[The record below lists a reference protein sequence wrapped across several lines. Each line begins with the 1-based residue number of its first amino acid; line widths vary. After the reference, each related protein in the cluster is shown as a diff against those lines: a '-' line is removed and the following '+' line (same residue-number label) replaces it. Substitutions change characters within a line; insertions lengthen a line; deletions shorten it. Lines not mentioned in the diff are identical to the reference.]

1 MIRFSTYPSR
11 LRMIALYFLTFS
23 FQPLYGSTF
32 SRIPDIKVEDSDW
45 GEVSIEEIHKVLI
58 STANQILPYTKRVN
72 WKPILIKRSNNGP
85 MVLFERGK
93 NDEYIVLLNTNG
105 RYWCQ
110 YAFQF
115 AHEIGHILCG
125 YHQENKRHLW
135 YEEAVCEVASLFA
148 LRKMT
153 KAWSE
158 YPPYPHLITYA
169 PEFQKYA
176 DKRMGV
182 DDTTDA
188 FNFPEWY
195 QKNRNAL
202 EQEPTN
208 FDRNLIVA
216 SRLLPIFEKNP
227 MLWDACNMLSFP
239 EQNMVS
245 FEEYLQKWKAR
256 SKLSANLQSIREI
269 EVLFGF

>member
-1 MIRFSTYPSR
+1 
-11 LRMIALYFLTFS
+11 
-23 FQPLYGSTF
+23 
-32 SRIPDIKVEDSDW
+32 
-45 GEVSIEEIHKVLI
+45 
-58 STANQILPYTKRVN
+58 
-72 WKPILIKRSNNGP
+72 

-176 DKRMGV
+176 DKRLGV
-182 DDTTDA
+182 DDTTDT

-195 QKNRNAL
+195 LKNRNAL

-216 SRLLPIFEKNP
+216 SQLLPIFEKNP
-227 MLWDACNMLSFP
+227 MLWELVTCYLSRTKYGFLRRIFA
-239 EQNMVS
+239 EM
-245 FEEYLQKWKAR
+245 E
-256 SKLSANLQSIREI
+256 SKVEISANLLSIGR
-269 EVLFGF
+269 LKCCLAFK